1 MIEYIMFSIL
11 FAIGI
16 VLGISVMV
24 MWMAYTKTHG
34 KTSKVHNIEDKAN
47 TSDEHESKSE
57 DTITLKHRIVEKDDS
72 WSEIYAEVTET
83 NQETNMQSKRSRED
97 HAYNNLVQQRIKE
110 AQQPA
115 EDKQIEDEEEY
126 DISEN
131 INTTDDSEPEFES
144 ISDSQQ
150 TIKSPIEQTDNTS
163 KAESPKANHTTYLV
177 KEVPEIDRD
186 DFDDDIA
193 SLVDVSISS
202 NARQNKKKKK
212 KVSNGTNRYKEQEV
226 IKPEIKA
233 SQKSVPSNKPVKKPK
248 PVIKPQ

>member
-1 MIEYIMFSIL
+1 MFSIL
-11 FAIGI
+11 LAIGI
-16 VLGISVMV
+16 IIGISVMI
-24 MWMAYTKTHG
+24 MWMAYTKTQA
-34 KTSKVHNIEDKAN
+34 KVRNN
-47 TSDEHESKSE
+47 TAEKSNESDESE
-57 DTITLKHRIVEKDDS
+57 NECTIALKHRIVEKDDS

-83 NQETNMQSKRSRED
+83 DQETNMQSKRSRED
-97 HAYNNLVQQRIKE
+97 HAYNNLVQQRIRE

>member
-1 MIEYIMFSIL
+1 MLEYIMFSIL
-11 FAIGI
+11 LAIGI
-16 VLGISVMV
+16 VIGISVMI
-24 MWMAYTKTHG
+24 MWMAYTKTQAKG
-34 KTSKVHNIEDKAN
+34 RNNKAEKSN
-47 TSDEHESKSE
+47 ESDESEHES
-57 DTITLKHRIVEKDDS
+57 TIALRHRIVEKDDS

-83 NQETNMQSKRSRED
+83 DQETNMQSKRSRED
-97 HAYNNLVQQRIKE
+97 HAYNNLVQQRIRE

>member
-1 MIEYIMFSIL
+1 MFSIL
-11 FAIGI
+11 LAIGI
-16 VLGISVMV
+16 VIGISVMI
-24 MWMAYTKTHG
+24 MWMAYTKTQA
-34 KTSKVHNIEDKAN
+34 KVRNN
-47 TSDEHESKSE
+47 TAEKSNESDESEHES
-57 DTITLKHRIVEKDDS
+57 TIALKHRIVEKDDS

-83 NQETNMQSKRSRED
+83 DQETNMQSKRSRED
-97 HAYNNLVQQRIKE
+97 HAYNNLVQQRIRE

>member
-1 MIEYIMFSIL
+1 MLEYIMFSIL
-11 FAIGI
+11 LAIGI
-16 VLGISVMV
+16 IIGISVMI
-24 MWMAYTKTHG
+24 MWMAYTKTQA
-34 KTSKVHNIEDKAN
+34 KVRNN
-47 TSDEHESKSE
+47 TAEKSNESDESEHES
-57 DTITLKHRIVEKDDS
+57 TIALKHRIVEKDDS

-83 NQETNMQSKRSRED
+83 DQETNMQSKRSRED
-97 HAYNNLVQQRIKE
+97 HAYNNLVQQRIRE

>member
-16 VLGISVMV
+16 AIGISVMV
-24 MWMAYTKTHG
+24 MWMAYTKTHS

-47 TSDEHESKSE
+47 TSDEHEPESE
-57 DTITLKHRIVEKDDS
+57 DNNKLKRRIVEKDDS

-83 NQETNMQSKRSRED
+83 DQETNMQAKRSKED

-110 AQQPA
+110 AQQLA
-115 EDKQIEDEEEY
+115 EEKQIEDEEEY
-126 DISEN
+126 DISGN
-131 INTTDDSEPEFES
+131 IDTTNDFKSEFETVP
-144 ISDSQQ
+144 DSQQ
-150 TIKSPIEQTDNTS
+150 SIQTPIEQTYNIS
-163 KAESPKANHTTYLV
+163 KSDSPKANHTTYLV

-193 SLVDVSISS
+193 SLVDNSISS

-212 KVSNGTNRYKEQEV
+212 KVSNGPNGYKEQEA

-233 SQKSVPSNKPVKKPK
+233 SQTSVPSNKPVKKSK

>member
-1 MIEYIMFSIL
+1 MLEYIMFSIL
-11 FAIGI
+11 LAIGI
-16 VLGISVMV
+16 VIGISVMI
-24 MWMAYTKTHG
+24 MWMAYTKTQA
-34 KTSKVHNIEDKAN
+34 KVRNN
-47 TSDEHESKSE
+47 TAEKSNESDESE
-57 DTITLKHRIVEKDDS
+57 NECTIALKHRIVEKDDS

-83 NQETNMQSKRSRED
+83 DQETNMQSKRSRED

>member
-1 MIEYIMFSIL
+1 MLEYIMFSIL
-11 FAIGI
+11 LAIGI
-16 VLGISVMV
+16 VIGISVMI
-24 MWMAYTKTHG
+24 MWMAYTKTQA
-34 KTSKVHNIEDKAN
+34 KVRNN
-47 TSDEHESKSE
+47 TAEKSNESDESE
-57 DTITLKHRIVEKDDS
+57 NECTIALKHRIVEKDDS

-83 NQETNMQSKRSRED
+83 DQETNMQSKRSRED
-97 HAYNNLVQQRIKE
+97 HAYNNLVQQRIRE

>member
-1 MIEYIMFSIL
+1 MLEYIMFSIL
-11 FAIGI
+11 LAIGI
-16 VLGISVMV
+16 VIGISVMI
-24 MWMAYTKTHG
+24 MWMAYTKTQA
-34 KTSKVHNIEDKAN
+34 KVRNN
-47 TSDEHESKSE
+47 TAEKSNESDESEHES
-57 DTITLKHRIVEKDDS
+57 TIALKHRIVEKDDS

-83 NQETNMQSKRSRED
+83 DQETNMQSKRSRED
-97 HAYNNLVQQRIKE
+97 HAYNNLVQQRIRE

>member
-1 MIEYIMFSIL
+1 MFSIL
-11 FAIGI
+11 LAIGI
-16 VLGISVMV
+16 VIGISVMI
-24 MWMAYTKTHG
+24 MWMAYTKTQAKG
-34 KTSKVHNIEDKAN
+34 RNNKAEKSN
-47 TSDEHESKSE
+47 ESDESEHES
-57 DTITLKHRIVEKDDS
+57 TIALRHRIVEKDDS

-83 NQETNMQSKRSRED
+83 DQETNMQSKRSRED

>member
-1 MIEYIMFSIL
+1 MFSIL
-11 FAIGI
+11 LAIGI
-16 VLGISVMV
+16 VIGISVMI
-24 MWMAYTKTHG
+24 MWMAYTKTQA
-34 KTSKVHNIEDKAN
+34 KVRNN
-47 TSDEHESKSE
+47 TAEKSNESDESE
-57 DTITLKHRIVEKDDS
+57 NECTIALKHRIVEKDDS

-83 NQETNMQSKRSRED
+83 DQETNMQSKRSRED
-97 HAYNNLVQQRIKE
+97 HAYNNLVQQRIRE

>member
-1 MIEYIMFSIL
+1 MLEYIMFSIL
-11 FAIGI
+11 LAIGI
-16 VLGISVMV
+16 IIGISVMI
-24 MWMAYTKTHG
+24 MWMAYTKTQA
-34 KTSKVHNIEDKAN
+34 KVRNN
-47 TSDEHESKSE
+47 TAEKSNESDESEHES
-57 DTITLKHRIVEKDDS
+57 TIALKHRIVEKDDS

-83 NQETNMQSKRSRED
+83 DQETNMQSKRSRED

>member
-1 MIEYIMFSIL
+1 MFSIL
-11 FAIGI
+11 LAIGI
-16 VLGISVMV
+16 VIGISVMI
-24 MWMAYTKTHG
+24 MWMAYTKTQA
-34 KTSKVHNIEDKAN
+34 KVRNN
-47 TSDEHESKSE
+47 TAEKSNESDESE
-57 DTITLKHRIVEKDDS
+57 NECTIALKHRIVEKDDS

-83 NQETNMQSKRSRED
+83 DQETNMQSKRSRED
-97 HAYNNLVQQRIKE
+97 HAYNNLVQQRISE